1 MKLRHPGRLDSTDA
15 EPFPRVEP
23 TDGDGVEVPLR
34 LAPNDCTRA
43 VPFAKPA
50 ERDPCAFMV
59 VPARDVLLKKCCEA
73 DGASRNDDGFAA
85 WLAAL

>member
-1 MKLRHPGRLDSTDA
+1 MKLRQPGRLDSTDA

-23 TDGDGVEVPLR
+23 ADADGVGVPLR
-34 LAPNDCTRA
+34 LEPNDWTRG

-50 ERDPCAFMV
+50 EREPCAFMV
-59 VPARDVLLKKCCEA
+59 VRARDVLLKKCCEA
-73 DGASRNDDGFAA
+73 DGALRNDDGFAA